1 MANINTYKAYE
12 KMMQDPET
20 RKSYIREK
28 KRRRS
33 ASKRKKM
40 PANDPT
46 KLPAGLKKKILLL
59 AHMEMQVEV
68 DQFLSLIKV
77 EKLEAPEQP
86 LEEKVSKAFFNLHPY
101 LN

>member
-46 KLPAGLKKKILLL
+46 KLPAGLKKDTTTSAYGDGGRGRPVPEFNKGG
-59 AHMEMQVEV
+59 
-68 DQFLSLIKV
+68 
-77 EKLEAPEQP
+77 EARGTGAAIRG
-86 LEEKVSKAFFNLHPY
+86 KGFKGIF
-101 LN
+101 

>member
-46 KLPAGLKKKILLL
+46 KLPAGLKKDTTTS
-59 AHMEMQVEV
+59 AYGDGGRGRPVPEFNQGGMCRGAGAA
-68 DQFLSLIKV
+68 IKGTNFKGV
-77 EKLEAPEQP
+77 
-86 LEEKVSKAFFNLHPY
+86 F
-101 LN
+101 

>member
-20 RKSYIREK
+20 KKSYIREK

-46 KLPAGLKKKILLL
+46 KLPAGLKKDTTTS
-59 AHMEMQVEV
+59 AYGDGGRGRPVPEFNQGGMCRGAGAA
-68 DQFLSLIKV
+68 IKGTNFKGV
-77 EKLEAPEQP
+77 
-86 LEEKVSKAFFNLHPY
+86 F
-101 LN
+101 

>member
-46 KLPAGLKKKILLL
+46 KLPAGLQKDTTTS
-59 AHMEMQVEV
+59 AYGDAGRGRPV
-68 DQFLSLIKV
+68 
-77 EKLEAPEQP
+77 PE
-86 LEEKVSKAFFNLHPY
+86 FNTGGMARGTGAAIRGKGFKGIF
-101 LN
+101 

>member
-46 KLPAGLKKKILLL
+46 KLPAGLKKDTTTS
-59 AHMEMQVEV
+59 AYGDGGRGRPV
-68 DQFLSLIKV
+68 
-77 EKLEAPEQP
+77 PE
-86 LEEKVSKAFFNLHPY
+86 FNKGGICRGSGSAIRGKGFKGIF
-101 LN
+101 